1 VSAHFDPKRVAVID
15 LPKTRSH
22 HLLVRGNMPLVGNDF
37 AYPEIES
44 ALSLDFSADRFV
56 SASFIDNTGERSS
69 WSNELNAFGEDPG
82 KFPTDSWPPY
92 VRQQDWNPKTLLGNG
107 NLVYGSLVRPRAHLI
122 WWPFEGMAP
131 HDDSKVFL
139 HSPGWDFAGCVDHLY
154 NLYLDLKE
162 PATVYYV
169 HCMMG
174 ADRTGA
180 LHAGLLIRAGVD
192 VEEALKISSNAT
204 PAGAPNSDYLRL
216 VRAYAAS
223 RVTE

>member
-1 VSAHFDPKRVAVID
+1 
-15 LPKTRSH
+15 
-22 HLLVRGNMPLVGNDF
+22 MPLVGKDF

-56 SASFIDNTGERSS
+56 SISFIDNTGERSS
-69 WSNELNAFGEDPG
+69 WSDELKAFGEDPG
-82 KFPTDSWPPY
+82 NFPADSWPPY
-92 VRQQDWNPKTLLGNG
+92 VRQPGWDPKKLLGNG
-107 NLVYGSLVRPRAHLI
+107 HLVYGSLVRPKSHMI

-131 HDDSKVFL
+131 NDDPKVFL
-139 HSPGWDFAGCVDHLY
+139 HSPGWDFAGVVEYIHG
-154 NLYLDLKE
+154 LYLNLKE

-169 HCMMG
+169 HCMLG

-180 LHAGLLIRAGVD
+180 LHAGLLIRSGVD
-192 VEEALKISSNAT
+192 VEEALKIVASAT

-223 RVTE
+223 RVVE